1 VSTQSQ
7 AGGPGFC
14 IFIIHTYSSKFYV
27 NFLLHPFLL
36 LSPFLGTILIILRK
50 EMQPYIRSALV
61 VIGLLLLQ
69 TTFLPF
75 ITLSGYLP
83 DLFILYLVYIALRR
97 GQIEATISGF
107 IIGLLQDIIT
117 TQFFGLAALSKTI
130 AGFIAGYFFNEN
142 TAEQT
147 LGSYRYVLLVALC
160 SVVHNF
166 IYFIIFFQGSNGPI
180 FFSIIECTMGMA
192 LYTCVISVL
201 PMFFYSRKYNTPWAQ

>member
-1 VSTQSQ
+1 
-7 AGGPGFC
+7 
-14 IFIIHTYSSKFYV
+14 
-27 NFLLHPFLL
+27 
-36 LSPFLGTILIILRK
+36 
-50 EMQPYIRSALV
+50 MQPYIRSALV

-75 ITLSGYLP
+75 IALGGYLP

-117 TQFFGLAALSKTI
+117 PQFFGLAALSKTI
-130 AGFIAGYFFNEN
+130 AGFVAGYFFNEN

-160 SVVHNF
+160 SVVHDLL
-166 IYFIIFFQGSNGPI
+166 YFIIFLQGTGGSVFI
-180 FFSIIECTMGMA
+180 STIEYTMGMT
-192 LYTCVISVL
+192 LYTCIISVL
-201 PMFFYSRKYNTPWAQ
+201 PMFFYSRKYNTPWSQ

>member
-1 VSTQSQ
+1 
-7 AGGPGFC
+7 
-14 IFIIHTYSSKFYV
+14 
-27 NFLLHPFLL
+27 
-36 LSPFLGTILIILRK
+36 
-50 EMQPYIRSALV
+50 MQPYIRSAFV

-75 ITLSGYLP
+75 IALGGYLP
-83 DLFILYLVYIALRR
+83 DIFMLYLVYIALKR

-130 AGFIAGYFFNEN
+130 AGFVAGYFFNEN

-147 LGSYRYVLLVALC
+147 LGSYRYVLLIAFC
-160 SVVHNF
+160 SVVHNL
-166 IYFIIFFQGSNGPI
+166 IYFTILLQGNTGPI
-180 FFSIIECTMGMA
+180 FFTTTESALGTT

-201 PMFFYSRKYNTPWAQ
+201 PMFFFSRKYNTPWSQ